1 LASSIVRTA
10 AEGGLWRVRLGVVG
24 GNRSSFGAR
33 SWSWRSTEMGNH
45 FLSFTVLGIERTV
58 KVEVSHWGNNQN

>member
-1 LASSIVRTA
+1 MASSIVRTA

-33 SWSWRSTEMGNH
+33 RSTEMGNH